1 MISTTLSPLVEKLS
15 NFLSAHPDHPVL
27 VALDGRCGSGKTTGP
42 AVPPEHHGAYR

>member
-27 VALDGRCGSGKTTGP
+27 AVIGAALLLIR
-42 AVPPEHHGAYR
+42 